1 MTETLEYIFCEHCE
15 TEVETRTAHYHEYTW
30 YCDEC
35 YNRLVLY
42 ARRSFYNKYVKGQKA
57 L

>member
-1 MTETLEYIFCEHCE
+1 MTETLEYVFCEHCE

-30 YCDEC
+30 HCEDC